1 MVEADRTRP
10 AGSDTR
16 AGSGSELVCPR
27 CEAVLADD
35 DAHHSTPKPG
45 ALPRCPEHGLAYVRR
60 SVLERARDD
69 PWLGATVGKRFTVMA
84 PLGVGSMG
92 SIYRARQEAVG
103 RDVALKIV
111 RRPYDP
117 EARVRFEREAQATSA
132 LVSPYTVTVFDFGE
146 LGRDSWYLAMEL
158 LEGETLG
165 ERLRREGRL
174 DVGEAIAIA
183 RQALTSLSEAHTKG
197 IVHRDLKPDNLFL
210 ARVPTG
216 PDAAEGEVCK
226 VLDFGIAKLMHEE
239 ARIDSLETQAGTVFG
254 TPRYMS
260 PEQAQGA
267 DLDARSDLYSLG
279 VILFQMLAGRPPFVD
294 DDAVVVMARHIEND
308 APGIR
313 EVAPGAEVPVEV
325 EAVVRRALHKE
336 PAQRFESAAQFA
348 SELESAVEQAGVS
361 GTGTHRISWVAPPS
375 TSGPTSGRTS
385 RGRGVRP
392 LLLTGAALAAV
403 LAVGL
408 MLSGRRAVDAT
419 SDVGSAAVRGGTRPG
434 AAVVGAQAS
443 AAAQQIPVGAGV
455 PPGAEAGAVEEETA
469 DAGSDASAVRRQG
482 RSGPRGA
489 RGTPEKRVAPDVR
502 SRPGDRYGRFE

>member
-1 MVEADRTRP
+1 
-10 AGSDTR
+10 
-16 AGSGSELVCPR
+16 
-27 CEAVLADD
+27 
-35 DAHHSTPKPG
+35 
-45 ALPRCPEHGLAYVRR
+45 
-60 SVLERARDD
+60 VLEQARDD

-146 LGRDSWYLAMEL
+146 LGGDSWYLAMEL

-174 DVGEAIAIA
+174 EVGEAVAIA
-183 RQALTSLSEAHTKG
+183 RQALTSLSEAHAKG

-210 ARVPTG
+210 AKVPTG
-216 PDAAEGEVCK
+216 TDAAEGEVCK

-239 ARIDSLETQAGTVFG
+239 ERVDSLETQAGTVFG

-260 PEQAQGA
+260 PEQAQGSV
-267 DLDARSDLYSLG
+267 LDARSDLYSLG

-294 DDAVVVMARHIEND
+294 DDAVVVMARHIENE
-308 APGIR
+308 APGVQ
-313 EVAPGAEVPVEV
+313 EVAPGADVPPEV
-325 EAVVRRALHKE
+325 EATVRRALHKD
-336 PAQRFESAAQFA
+336 PAERFESAAQFA
-348 SELESAVEQAGVS
+348 ADLEDALERAGVS

-375 TSGPTSGRTS
+375 AGGPASGRAAG
-385 RGRGVRP
+385 GRGARP
-392 LLLTGAALAAV
+392 LLLTVTAIVAV

-408 MLSGRRAVDAT
+408 LLSGRRPLERPAEL
-419 SDVGSAAVRGGTRPG
+419 GSES
-434 AAVVGAQAS
+434 AQAGRAQRATGLGPAGVVAEASS
-443 AAAQQIPVGAGV
+443 ATQAASVAAGPPSAGDAGAGN
-455 PPGAEAGAVEEETA
+455 GETA
-469 DAGSDASAVRRQG
+469 DAGPDASGVRRQG
-482 RSGPRGA
+482 RSGTRA
-489 RGTPEKRVAPDVR
+489 LRGTPGKQVAPDVR
-502 SRPGDRYGRFE
+502 ARPGDRYGRFE